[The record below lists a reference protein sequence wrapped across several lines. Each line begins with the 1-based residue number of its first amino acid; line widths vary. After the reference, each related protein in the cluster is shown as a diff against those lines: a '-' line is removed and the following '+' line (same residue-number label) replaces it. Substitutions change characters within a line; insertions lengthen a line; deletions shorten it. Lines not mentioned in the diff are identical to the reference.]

1 MIDRRPILDRLRLAM
16 SLIRQI
22 DRVGRGN
29 IHVDPR
35 GWSMLAE
42 AGRNISILND
52 TLGFNTLTGSAN
64 YPTTISYTHNDGEVR
79 RTWDVHASRTAALL
93 TDLADGEF
101 GPALSFDQV
110 LEVHR
115 IAKAIDGFHP

>member
-22 DRVGRGN
+22 DRVGRGSVY
-29 IHVDPR
+29 IMPHS
-35 GWSMLAE
+35 WSMLAE
-42 AGRNISILND
+42 AARNISILND
-52 TLGFNTLTGSAN
+52 TLGFHGISTSNN
-64 YPTTISYTHNDGEVR
+64 YPTTISYTHGDSEVR
-79 RTWDVHASRTAALL
+79 RVWDVHASRTTALL
-93 TDLADGEF
+93 TDLSDGEF